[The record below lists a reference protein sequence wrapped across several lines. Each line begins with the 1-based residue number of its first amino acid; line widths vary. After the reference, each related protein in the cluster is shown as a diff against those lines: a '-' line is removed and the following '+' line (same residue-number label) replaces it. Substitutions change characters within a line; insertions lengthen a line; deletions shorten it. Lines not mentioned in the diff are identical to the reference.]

1 MAMLWLVKSLAAF
14 AALVAA
20 TTSFA
25 SDADGSQ
32 APLVS
37 SGASARKPNIVFILT
52 DDQDLHM
59 NSLDY
64 VPLIKKHLIDQGTL
78 YKKRFCT
85 AAICCPARVSLWTG
99 KAAHNINVTDVF
111 APYGG
116 YFKFVNEGHNENYL
130 PVFLQDAGYNT
141 YYTGKLFNAHT
152 VDNYDSPHAA
162 GWTGSDFLLD
172 PYTYSYLNATFQRN
186 KDAPVSHEGEYS
198 TGVLAGKALGFLDDA
213 VAEDKPFFLGIAP
226 TAPHSNVPSNTVDEG
241 VPDGKRAGFATP
253 PIPAARHAHLFPDVV
268 VPRTENF
275 NPDKESG
282 ANWVREQPRQ
292 SDENVAFNDHFYRSL
307 LRALQAVDELV
318 ESVVLKLEEYGIL
331 EDTYIF
337 YTTDNGFHIG
347 QHRLQPVPEG
357 KTVEIVTVH
366 QDLVP
371 TILGLASGPLRTDL
385 DGLAIPLT
393 KPDIEDAARTRH
405 DHVTVEYWGIAA
417 SEGAWGFF
425 GTNQSFVFNNT
436 YKAIRVVSKEYNL
449 YYSVWCT
456 NEHELYD
463 LNTDPGQLRNLL
475 QATSQATSFLGLP
488 IEKIVSR
495 LDSLLLVTKSCE
507 GSVCTHPWRALH
519 PQGNVDSLRDTLS
532 TRFDSFYEQQQVRV
546 EYSRC
551 ELGYLVDAEGPQFE
565 KDGLVYWKSRD
576 WGDWV

>member
-1 MAMLWLVKSLAAF
+1 MAMLVKSLAAF

-25 SDADGSQ
+25 SDADGNQ

-78 YKKRFCT
+78 YKKHFCT
-85 AAICCPARVSLWTG
+85 TAICCPARVSLWTG
-99 KAAHNINVTDVF
+99 KAAHNINVTDIF

-172 PYTYSYLNATFQRN
+172 PYTYSYFNATFQRN

-226 TAPHSNVPSNTVDEG
+226 IAPHSNVPSNTVDEG

-282 ANWVREQPRQ
+282 ANW
-292 SDENVAFNDHFYRSL
+292 
-307 LRALQAVDELV
+307 AVDELV

-393 KPDIEDAARTRH
+393 KPDFEDAARTRH
-405 DHVTVEYWGIAA
+405 DHVTVEYCGIAA

-495 LDSLLLVTKSCE
+495 LDSLLLVTKSCK

-519 PQGNVDSLRDTLS
+519 PQGNVDSLRDALS

-546 EYSRC
+546 KYSRC